1 ATRPTLEGT
10 PGGDDWLVMRDG
22 ANPNNVDVF
31 LNGNLIYTAPI
42 ASLTTL
48 TIDALAGNDRL
59 TADYVNGD
67 PLPSGGLT
75 YDGGTGTDAL
85 AIRGTGLNA
94 VYTPDA
100 ITSGNGAIQIEAAKT
115 ISFSSVAPIDST
127 LAGGSFTLLLPGA
140 NDTVNLNESTLTDG
154 LTAALAVSGASGGVI
169 FASPHIHGSSLTVD
183 TTAVA
188 GTDTVNVNG
197 VSSADTITAL
207 TIQE

>member
-59 TADYVNGD
+59 TVDYVNGD

-75 YDGGTGTDAL
+75 YDGGTGTDSL
-85 AIRGTGLNA
+85 AIHNNSALSA
-94 VYTPDA
+94 VYTPNST
-100 ITSGNGAIQIEAAKT
+100 TSGDGSIQINGAKT
-115 ISFSSVAPIDST
+115 IAFTSVAPIDYNVV
-127 LAGGSFTLLLPGA
+127 GGSFTLLLPGA
-140 NDTVNLNESTLTDG
+140 NDV
-154 LTAALAVSGASGGVI
+154 V
-169 FASPHIHGSSLTVD
+169 
-183 TTAVA
+183 
-188 GTDTVNVNG
+188 
-197 VSSADTITAL
+197 
-207 TIQE
+207 